1 MIKGRTTE
9 YINRTGDNL
18 GFNALAKATEVAG
31 ALGVFTAVHF
41 EAINTAR
48 LSVGVGLVAGG
59 LVLDR
64 LTGGLRSYRGEST
77 TY

>member
-1 MIKGRTTE
+1 MIKGRATE

-48 LSVGVGLVAGG
+48 LSVG
-59 LVLDR
+59 
-64 LTGGLRSYRGEST
+64 
-77 TY
+77 